1 MGLVLD
7 VEGLY
12 VTYHTPDG
20 DIPAVRDLSFGL
32 NEGEILGIVGES
44 GSGKSTLA
52 LALAGLL
59 PRNAYV
65 GAKKIVILN
74 SNIDAASLRKALEDL
89 RGVGIFMVF
98 QDPFSSLNPLI
109 RIREQLAEAYI
120 TRVKRTKGIRM
131 SINDVDD
138 GELINY
144 LKRVNIPDPEVT
156 LYRYPHQLSGGQ
168 IQRVMIAMALI
179 LEPRILIADE
189 PTTALDVITQIQV
202 LHELKK
208 LVDDI
213 RTSIIFITHDI
224 ALASTISDRLAVMYG
239 GYFMEVGNTLD
250 VLKEPL
256 HPYTMGLVTSIPSKR
271 KHEGYLPE
279 IKGVYVPTKS
289 KGCPFWPR
297 CPYTKEACMKEVPE
311 LKEVKGRLVRCF
323 MYE

>member
-12 VTYHTPDG
+12 VTYHTPDGG

-89 RGVGIFMVF
+89 RGGVGIFMVF

-138 GELINY
+138 GGELINY

-271 KHEGYLPE
+271 KHEAIY
-279 IKGVYVPTKS
+279 
-289 KGCPFWPR
+289 PR
-297 CPYTKEACMKEVPE
+297 LRV
-311 LKEVKGRLVRCF
+311 F
-323 MYE
+323 MYLLSLRVAHSGQDAHILRRHV